1 MARPLKNADL
11 GLPSLKSDNSV
22 LHPSIHQ
29 GTAHVLCTHFLDSGC
44 HDVLPVPGVV
54 VGHCLVGIVR
64 LCGYVANTAGSDVSY
79 GDCTEENGITDIQ
92 ANQMRDRHRTQ
103 CVQATSNQLPPIAK
117 RIAANPKTVENKS
130 FVAFW
135 IAPEPEKRF
144 ARREAAR
151 A

>member
-1 MARPLKNADL
+1 M
-11 GLPSLKSDNSV
+11 
-22 LHPSIHQ
+22 
-29 GTAHVLCTHFLDSGC
+29 
-44 HDVLPVPGVV
+44 
-54 VGHCLVGIVR
+54 GHRTFGIVR
-64 LCGYVANTAGSDVSY
+64 MYGYVADTAGSELSY
-79 GDCTEENGITDIQ
+79 REYTEEHGLAELQ
-92 ANQMRDRHRTQ
+92 ASQIGHRLRTQ
-103 CVQATSNQLPPIAK
+103 FSNATSNQLPPIAK